1 MNRLIWKTA
10 AALSL
15 GCLAPVASAQQ
26 SGPRPIAPPFHNEQ
40 RPVATPANLAGFNYG
55 YVGQLATYRA
65 NAYPATTETFVGY
78 LAEQPPAA
86 DPADATAP
94 SPAAP
99 ASCGGFG
106 SCGGCGSCGS
116 AICGGGCCE
125 PFWAHR
131 TGAFL
136 DFLYLRP
143 RNADVAYALPRNGID
158 PATAVPFGGVSTAN
172 PDYSPG
178 FRIGGNY
185 ALDRCSSFQLAYT
198 YFQTESN
205 GSVFANPPLAVHSL
219 VTDPHTYTAAS
230 DSLAALS
237 RYNIRFQLVDLDYR
251 RLIAA
256 GNNWSV
262 NYAVG
267 TRYAHLT
274 QLFRESQPIG
284 PGQTSVGTNINF
296 DGAGSRVGL
305 LGQRKAANRGFMIYG
320 QGFADIL
327 VGNFRSNYQQINNF
341 QQTQVWTNW
350 KDFRP
355 VPILEFE
362 LGGGWQTANGRFRVS
377 GGYYFA
383 SWFNTVSTSNY
394 IQAVQTNNY
403 VNIGNAITFDGLVL
417 RGQYNY

>member
-1 MNRLIWKTA
+1 MKRLIWKTA
-10 AALSL
+10 AALSI
-15 GCLAPVASAQQ
+15 GWLAPAASAQQ
-26 SGPRPIAPPFHNEQ
+26 PGPRPIAPPFRNEQ
-40 RPVATPANLAGFNYG
+40 PPVATPANLAGFNYG
-55 YVGQLATYRA
+55 YVGVPATYRA

-78 LAEQPPAA
+78 LAEEPPATAPAA
-86 DPADATAP
+86 DPL
-94 SPAAP
+94 PAAA
-99 ASCGGFG
+99 ASCGGC
-106 SCGGCGSCGS
+106 SSCGS
-116 AICGGGCCE
+116 MSCGGGCCD
-125 PFWAHR
+125 PFWSHR
-131 TGAFL
+131 TGAFF

-143 RNADVAYALPRNGID
+143 RNADVAYALPRNGVD

-178 FRIGGNY
+178 FRIGANY

-198 YFQTESN
+198 YFQSETN
-205 GSVFANPPLAVHSL
+205 GSVFANPPLGVHSL

-237 RYNIRFQLVDLDYR
+237 RYNVRFQLVDLDYR
-251 RLIAA
+251 RLIA
-256 GNNWSV
+256 GGSNWYV

-267 TRYAHLT
+267 TRYAHLS

-284 PGQTSVGTNINF
+284 PGQTSVGTNVNF
-296 DGAGSRVGL
+296 DGGGSRVGL
-305 LGQRKAANRGFMIYG
+305 IGMRKAPTRGFLIYG
-320 QGFADIL
+320 KGFADIL
-327 VGNFRSNYQQINNF
+327 VGNFRSDYHQINNF
-341 QQTQVWTNW
+341 QQTQVWTSW

-362 LGGGWQTANGRFRVS
+362 LGGGWTSANNRFQFRA
-377 GGYYFA
+377 GYYFA

-403 VNIGNAITFDGLVL
+403 VNVGNAITFDGLVL